1 MGGCPRTFYSTGG
14 LRTCPRH
21 RRLLKLHAIYN
32 PPLHLIA
39 FLYSQL
45 TPWYCFSKRVLRMKS
60 IAFFVYGGCVNIFFH
75 STTPNGSLRRSSFHI
90 SCLRRLNFRHSIRT
104 CRTVCEVWP
113 HSQRLSSTI
122 FRVYKNE
129 RSPIFPVL
137 ICTSKELCGFF
148 SLVWII
154 RSFLLGCG
162 TKIRRSF
169 PLLSLFQD
177 VFQHS

>member
-60 IAFFVYGGCVNIFFH
+60 IAFFVYGGCGLKRLALLSAVNFWVLIGQHFSFRF
-75 STTPNGSLRRSSFHI
+75 LARKRDSSFRD
-90 SCLRRLNFRHSIRT
+90 CGPCEFR
-104 CRTVCEVWP
+104 
-113 HSQRLSSTI
+113 
-122 FRVYKNE
+122 N
-129 RSPIFPVL
+129 L
-137 ICTSKELCGFF
+137 ICIISGTAAQFDTRLYISK
-148 SLVWII
+148 
-154 RSFLLGCG
+154 
-162 TKIRRSF
+162 T
-169 PLLSLFQD
+169 
-177 VFQHS
+177 HSHTRHHSRGRHQ